1 MYKNHN
7 FNKECNAKKNECYVA
22 INEKVYKGYHELNLD
37 DRTAHLYFDDKH
49 IASKKMWRAG
59 MFGFEQAVEV
69 DGEEVHCVLDGDQF
83 DIAIHGRYIKNLQT
97 YVPVKMVHGLLYYTI
112 FTGIILMTLFVVFQ
126 DKLER
131 YMGVVMMLIWVVCLE
146 IYNIPM
152 AKYTERSEREQKLYE
167 DTGYED
173 TNKK

>member
-22 INEKVYKGYHELNLD
+22 INGKVYKGFHELNLD

-59 MFGFEQAVEV
+59 MFGFEQTVEV
-69 DGEEVHCVLDGDQF
+69 DGEEVHCILDGNQF

-97 YVPVKMVHGLLYYTI
+97 YIPVKLIWILLYYTI
-112 FTGIILMTLFVVFQ
+112 FTGTILMTLFVVFE
-126 DKLER
+126 DRLTKYSVLI
-131 YMGVVMMLIWVVCLE
+131 MMLTWIIGEE
-146 IYNIPM
+146 ICRFPLV
-152 AKYTERSEREQKLYE
+152 KHTKRSKREQQLYE